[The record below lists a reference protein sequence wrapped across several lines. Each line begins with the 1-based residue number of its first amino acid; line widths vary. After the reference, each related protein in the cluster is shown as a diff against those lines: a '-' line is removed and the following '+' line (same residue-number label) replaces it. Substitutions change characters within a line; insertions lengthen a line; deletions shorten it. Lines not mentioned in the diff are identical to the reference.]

1 MIIEIKDD
9 FSLEKIVF
17 SGQCFRTIKFEENDY
32 FLIQKGMHS
41 ITQ

>member
-17 SGQCFRTIKFEENDY
+17 SGQCFRAIKFEENDY
-32 FLIQKGMHS
+32 FFIQKGMHS